1 MSDAIRFLDAL
12 GCAPVSVVQSSAFA
26 HMLDAA
32 ELDDGERDALVARDA
47 SALAALLQARP
58 AMFCLVA
65 TPEDE
70 PGLDENEPLDAPDTG
85 GDDGDRDGKP
95 EQAG

>member
-12 GCAPVSVVQSSAFA
+12 GRAPVSVVQSSGFTD
-26 HMLDAA
+26 MLDTL
-32 ELDDGERDALVARDA
+32 ELDDGEREALVARDA
-47 SALAALLQARP
+47 SALSALLQARP

-85 GDDGDRDGKP
+85 GDDGDRDGKS